1 MAIGQRRAFSPGSI
15 GSLYQRY
22 QAGSGSGF
30 HKDRPPRR
38 GRLLNTLTEN
48 GRTESSRP
56 GSGNAPGANAAGPS
70 TPVSIPDLE
79 IVAPNFTRRLS
90 GVTSTLERILPV
102 LARSARIAALGPGLA
117 PSTPKMSVLDLPM
130 LWRKPADGECRIW
143 HARRNIEMLAGVVLR
158 DVLGFPLRLVF
169 TSASQRHHTRWT
181 RSLIARMDGLI
192 ATSAKTATYL
202 QYPATV
208 IGHGINTDAFH
219 PAQNRAAARDE
230 LGLPG
235 LKLVGCFGRIR
246 PGKGSD
252 VFVDAMLRVLAARP
266 GVGAVLVGRATF
278 THTDFL
284 AALRDKIVAAGLA
297 DRLLILPEVGTS
309 EMPRWYR
316 ALDVFVAPQ
325 RWEGFGVTPL
335 EAMASGLPV
344 VATTV
349 GAFPEI
355 VADDTGILVAPSDV
369 EALAAATAR
378 LLDDPE
384 RAEEMGVAGRARV
397 AAEFSIETEAG
408 KILEVYRALLRCPA
422 PASEANASGLDGLP
436 LGDVEYSHRN
446 HTH

>member
-1 MAIGQRRAFSPGSI
+1 MGSGQRRAFSPGHI
-15 GSLYQRY
+15 GSLYQDY

-30 HKDRPPRR
+30 HKDKPPA
-38 GRLLNTLTEN
+38 GRLRSILTAI
-48 GRTESSRP
+48 RRAKSSRA
-56 GSGNAPGANAAGPS
+56 APGGNAAGPS
-70 TPVSIPDLE
+70 TPVSVRDLE

-117 PSTPKMSVLDLPM
+117 PSTPKMSVFDLPM
-130 LWRKPADGECRIW
+130 LWRKPADGDCRIW

-192 ATSAKTATYL
+192 ATSTKTATYL

-208 IGHGINTDAFH
+208 IGHGISTDVFH
-219 PAQNRAAARDE
+219 PAQSRAAARDE
-230 LGLPG
+230 LGLPC

-252 VFVDAMLRVLAARP
+252 VFVDAMLRVLASRP

-278 THTDFL
+278 AHTDF
-284 AALRDKIVAAGLA
+284 AAELRDKIAAAGL
-297 DRLLILPEVGTS
+297 DERFLILPEAGTS

-335 EAMASGLPV
+335 EAMATGLPV

-384 RAEEMGVAGRARV
+384 RAEEMGAAGRVRV

-422 PASEANASGLDGLP
+422 ADAEASVSGLDGLP
-436 LGDVEYSHRN
+436 LGDVEYSHSN

>member
-1 MAIGQRRAFSPGSI
+1 MGVGQRRAFSPRDI
-15 GSLYQRY
+15 ESLYQRY
-22 QAGSGSGF
+22 QARSGSGF
-30 HKDRPPRR
+30 QKDQRPP
-38 GRLLNTLTEN
+38 GRLLSILSTI
-48 GRTESSRP
+48 GRAKSSSLS
-56 GSGNAPGANAAGPS
+56 GGNAPDGHVTGSS
-70 TPVSIPDLE
+70 TSVPVRDLE

-102 LARSARIAALGPGLA
+102 LARNARIAALGPGLA
-117 PSTPKMSVLDLPM
+117 PTTPKMSVRDLPM
-130 LWRKPADGECRIW
+130 LWRKPAGGEFRIW

-192 ATSAKTATYL
+192 ATSSKTASYL

-208 IGHGINTDAFH
+208 IGHGINTDAFL

-230 LGLPG
+230 LGLPD

-252 VFVDAMLRVLAARP
+252 VFVDAMLRILPSRP
-266 GVGAVLVGRATF
+266 NVGAVLVGRATL
-278 THTDFL
+278 THSDFL
-284 AALRDKIVAAGLA
+284 EELRAKIAAAGLME
-297 DRLLILPEVGTS
+297 RLLILPEVGTS

-335 EAMASGLPV
+335 EAMATGLPV

-384 RAEEMGVAGRARV
+384 RAEEMGAAGRVRV

-408 KILEVYRALLRCPA
+408 KILEVYRALLRYPA
-422 PASEANASGLDGLP
+422 AAAEASVSGLDGLP
-436 LGDVEYSHRN
+436 LGDVEYSHSN

>member
-1 MAIGQRRAFSPGSI
+1 MGIGQRRAFYPGHI
-15 GSLYQRY
+15 GSLHQGY
-22 QAGSGSGF
+22 QAESGSGF
-30 HKDRPPRR
+30 HKDRPRPS
-38 GRLLNTLTEN
+38 RLLNILTAI
-48 GRTESSRP
+48 GRTKNNEL
-56 GSGNAPGANAAGPS
+56 GSYAAPGDNAAGSS
-70 TPVSIPDLE
+70 TPVSVRDLE

-102 LARSARIAALGPGLA
+102 LARNARIAALGPGLA
-117 PSTPKMSVLDLPM
+117 PSTPKMSVLDLPT
-130 LWRKPADGECRIW
+130 LWQKPAVGDYRIW

-192 ATSAKTATYL
+192 ATSSKTAMYL
-202 QYPATV
+202 EHPATV
-208 IGHGINTDAFH
+208 IGHGINADAFH

-230 LGLPG
+230 LGLPD

-252 VFVDAMLRVLAARP
+252 VFVDAMLRVLASRP

-278 THTDFL
+278 AHTDFL
-284 AALRDKIVAAGLA
+284 EGLRAKIAAAGLNE
-297 DRLLILPEVGTS
+297 RLLILPEVGTS

-316 ALDVFVAPQ
+316 ALDIFVAPQ

-378 LLDDPE
+378 LLDDPG
-384 RAEEMGVAGRARV
+384 RAAEMGAAGRARV
-397 AAEFSIETEAG
+397 ATEFSIETEAG
-408 KILEVYRALLRCPA
+408 KILEVYRALLRHPSA
-422 PASEANASGLDGLP
+422 AEASARGLDGLP
-436 LGDVEYSHRN
+436 LADAEYSHSN
-446 HTH
+446 QTH